1 MLVMRASLLLF
12 ALLILV
18 GCVGPRVPVKKIDE
32 LPLEERHAVLGLP
45 IYNESQL
52 AGKEYTVINLV
63 EGISCKNKTWD
74 PAATKTDAINQAKY
88 WAREQ
93 GAQGVMNY
101 NVIFLAGQPLPTT
114 VGKALR
120 ALGKL
125 LSSTLSSRS
134 C

>member
-93 GAQGVMNY
+93 GAQGVMNLQCDLPRGTTTSY
-101 NVIFLAGQPLPTT
+101 NCWESITCTGQAI
-114 VGKALR
+114 KFNA
-120 ALGKL
+120 K
-125 LSSTLSSRS
+125 
-134 C
+134 